1 MRKLLLLL
9 AIAALGLGVATYLRR
24 RGQDSAD
31 AWSSSFE
38 TSSFDTAPAV
48 PASDVS
54 SETADAELPVDPDTP
69 GAAPDAEAREVE
81 SDATDETRYDRLVEH
96 EREERSEAAERLLED
111 PLTKKLEGEAERGS

>member
-1 MRKLLLLL
+1 MRKVLLLL

-54 SETADAELPVDPDTP
+54 SETADAELPVDPNTP

-96 EREERSEAAERLLED
+96 ERE
-111 PLTKKLEGEAERGS
+111 